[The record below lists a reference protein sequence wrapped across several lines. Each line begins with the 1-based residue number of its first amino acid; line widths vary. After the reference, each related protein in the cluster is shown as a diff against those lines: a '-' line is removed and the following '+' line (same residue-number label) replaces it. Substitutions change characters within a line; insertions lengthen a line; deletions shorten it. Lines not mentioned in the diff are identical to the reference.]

1 MKKKEMGW
9 KERKHCRFEI
19 IWAGIRSSHQMDAFD
34 NGSYTVST
42 VNDSTIEFLEG
53 DPGLENLRNS
63 NVQQCKI
70 EALL

>member
-1 MKKKEMGW
+1 
-9 KERKHCRFEI
+9 
-19 IWAGIRSSHQMDAFD
+19 MDAFD